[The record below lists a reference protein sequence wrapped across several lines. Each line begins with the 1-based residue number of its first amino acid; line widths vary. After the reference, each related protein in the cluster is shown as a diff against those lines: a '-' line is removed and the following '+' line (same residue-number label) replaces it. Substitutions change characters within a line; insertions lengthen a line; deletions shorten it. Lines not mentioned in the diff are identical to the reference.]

1 MHNFIIAAMLVQN
14 LIKIELCLI
23 AKVFHTLS
31 LYKTYGILRQEEE
44 EKKKNQNKSNSFS
57 ASLKRAEKPKKN
69 QNKNKSFSAS
79 PKRAEKPTR
88 GLCLFA

>member
-1 MHNFIIAAMLVQN
+1 MLVQN

-44 EKKKNQNKSNSFS
+44 KEKKKKSEQ
-57 ASLKRAEKPKKN
+57 K
-69 QNKNKSFSAS
+69 Q
-79 PKRAEKPTR
+79 
-88 GLCLFA
+88 